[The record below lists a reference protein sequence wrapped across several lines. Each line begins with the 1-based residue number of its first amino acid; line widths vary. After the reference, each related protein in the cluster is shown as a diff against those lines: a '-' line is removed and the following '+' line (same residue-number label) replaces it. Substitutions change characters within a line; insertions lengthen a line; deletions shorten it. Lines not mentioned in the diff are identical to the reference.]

1 MAKDIDKVKDMKN
14 AGVMPVYSRSVGSYG
29 NYIGLVVHRLG
40 WKEVM

>member
-14 AGVMPVYSRSVGSYG
+14 AGVMYSRSVGSYG